1 MFSELVRLF
10 TNIPR
15 AKVAKFFLLQK
26 EIRATAEQ
34 VASLIG
40 LTKDAV
46 RREAAALSRM
56 GLLIDRRSGASNV
69 YSLAS
74 NHPYASEL
82 RDLLKVATSANDKE
96 IADFFRDVPG
106 LSVLVVTGILTDE
119 ERSSLDLLIV
129 TRRPN
134 DKRVHSAVRRLEK
147 HLALPLRYAVLETR
161 EFRERMEARDRL
173 LRDVFEYSHRVVAG
187 KA

>member
-15 AKVAKFFLLQK
+15 AKVAKYFLLQPD
-26 EIRATAEQ
+26 IRATAEQ
-34 VASLIG
+34 VASAIG
-40 LTKDAV
+40 LTKEAV
-46 RREAAALSRM
+46 RRETAALSRM
-56 GLLIDRRSGASNV
+56 GLLTIRRSGATNV
-69 YSLAS
+69 CTLSS
-74 NHPYASEL
+74 NHPYAREL
-82 RDLLKVATSANDKE
+82 RDLLKVATSASDKE
-96 IADFFRDVPG
+96 IADFFRDTPG
-106 LSVLVVTGILTDE
+106 LSLLAVAGIFTDE

-134 DKRVHSAVRRLEK
+134 DQRVHSSVRRLER

-173 LRDVFEYSHRVVAG
+173 LRDVFEYSHKIVTG
-187 KA
+187 KV